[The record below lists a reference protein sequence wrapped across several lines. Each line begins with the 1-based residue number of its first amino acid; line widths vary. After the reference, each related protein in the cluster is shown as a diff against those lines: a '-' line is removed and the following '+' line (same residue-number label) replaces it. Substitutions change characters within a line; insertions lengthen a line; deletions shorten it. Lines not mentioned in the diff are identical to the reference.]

1 MPQHTSTPPS
11 QHISSSAYQH
21 MLTIAL
27 EQVRFRAFHGF
38 YPEEQIIGNDFIID
52 VYVTIPGTTPVDDLS
67 DTVNY
72 QELYDVVKTVMS
84 VPQPLLEQV
93 VTDISNTIR
102 DRYPRVKKTIVTL
115 RKLSPPMEADLRN
128 SMVSLEKEY

>member
-1 MPQHTSTPPS
+1 
-11 QHISSSAYQH
+11 

-27 EQVRFRAFHGF
+27 EHVRFRAFHGF
-38 YPEEQIIGNDFIID
+38 YPEEQVIGNDFIVD
-52 VYVTIPGTTPVDDLS
+52 VSVNIADTTPVDELS

-72 QELYDVVKTVMS
+72 QDLFDVVKTVMS

-102 DRYPRVKKTIVTL
+102 ERYPRVKKTVVTL
-115 RKLSPPMEADLRN
+115 RKLSPPMGAEVRN

>member
-1 MPQHTSTPPS
+1 
-11 QHISSSAYQH
+11 

-27 EQVRFRAFHGF
+27 EQIRFRAFHGL
-38 YPEEQIIGNDFIID
+38 YPEEQVIGNDFIVD
-52 VYVTIPGTTPVDDLS
+52 VYVTIPGTTPVDDLA

-72 QELYDVVKTVMS
+72 EGLFTVVEAVMA

-93 VTDISNTIR
+93 VTDISEAVR
-102 DRYPRVKKTIVTL
+102 KKYPQVQKTVVTL
-115 RKLSPPMEADLRN
+115 RKLNPPMGAEMRN

>member
-1 MPQHTSTPPS
+1 
-11 QHISSSAYQH
+11 

-52 VYVTIPGTTPVDDLS
+52 VYVTIPGTIPVDDLS

-102 DRYPRVKKTIVTL
+102 ERYPRVKKTIVTL

>member
-1 MPQHTSTPPS
+1 MF
-11 QHISSSAYQH
+11 
-21 MLTIAL
+21 TIAL

-38 YPEEQIIGNDFIID
+38 YPEEQVIGNDFIID
-52 VYVTIPGTTPVDDLS
+52 VYVTIPGTTPVDHLS

-72 QELYDVVKTVMS
+72 QELYDVVKAVMS
-84 VPQPLLEQV
+84 VPQLLLEQV

-102 DRYPRVKKTIVTL
+102 ERYPRVKKTIVTL

>member
-1 MPQHTSTPPS
+1 MLFVTPSNFQTLKPS
-11 QHISSSAYQH
+11 NGF

-27 EQVRFRAFHGF
+27 EQVRFRAFHGY
-38 YPEEQIIGNDFIID
+38 YPEEQVIGNDFIVD
-52 VYVTIPGTTPVDDLS
+52 VYVSIPGITPVDDLS

-72 QELYDVVKTVMS
+72 QELLDVVKTVMS

-93 VTDISNTIR
+93 VTDISTTIR
-102 DRYPRVKKTIVTL
+102 ERYPRVKKTVVTL
-115 RKLSPPMEADLRN
+115 RKLNPPMEADVRN

>member
-1 MPQHTSTPPS
+1 
-11 QHISSSAYQH
+11 

-52 VYVTIPGTTPVDDLS
+52 VYVTIPGATPVDDLS

>member
-1 MPQHTSTPPS
+1 
-11 QHISSSAYQH
+11 

-27 EQVRFRAFHGF
+27 EQIRFRAFHGL
-38 YPEEQIIGNDFIID
+38 YPEEQVIGNDFIVD
-52 VYVTIPGTTPVDDLS
+52 VYATIPGSLPVDNLA

-72 QELYDVVKTVMS
+72 EGLFSVVKAVMA

-93 VTDISNTIR
+93 VMDISEAVR
-102 DRYPRVKKTIVTL
+102 EKYPQVQKTVVTL
-115 RKLSPPMEADLRN
+115 RKLNPPMGAEIRN

>member
-1 MPQHTSTPPS
+1 
-11 QHISSSAYQH
+11 

-27 EQVRFRAFHGF
+27 EHVHFRAFHGF
-38 YPEEQIIGNDFIID
+38 YPEEQVIGNDFLVD
-52 VYVTIPGTTPVDDLS
+52 VSVSIADTVQVGELS

-72 QELYDVVKTVMS
+72 QDLFDVVKTVMS

-93 VTDISNTIR
+93 VADISSTIR
-102 DRYPRVKKTIVTL
+102 ERYPRVKRTIVTL
-115 RKLSPPMEADLRN
+115 RKLNPPMGADVRN

>member
-1 MPQHTSTPPS
+1 
-11 QHISSSAYQH
+11 

-38 YPEEQIIGNDFIID
+38 YPEEQVIGNDFIVD
-52 VYVTIPGTTPVDDLS
+52 VYVTIPGITPVDDLS

-72 QELYDVVKTVMS
+72 QELFDVVKTVMA

-93 VTDISNTIR
+93 VTDISTTIR
-102 DRYPRVKKTIVTL
+102 ERYPRVKKTVVTL
-115 RKLSPPMEADLRN
+115 RKLSPPMEADVRN
-128 SMVSLEKEY
+128 SMVSLEKDYI

>member
-1 MPQHTSTPPS
+1 
-11 QHISSSAYQH
+11 

-27 EQVRFRAFHGF
+27 ERVRFRAFHGF
-38 YPEEQIIGNDFIID
+38 YPEEQVIGNDFIVD
-52 VYVTIPGTTPVDDLS
+52 VSVSIADTTPVDELS

-72 QELYDVVKTVMS
+72 QDLFDVVKTVMS

-93 VTDISNTIR
+93 VSDISSTIR
-102 DRYPRVKKTIVTL
+102 ERYPQVKKTVVTL
-115 RKLSPPMEADLRN
+115 RKLSPPMGAEVRN

>member
-1 MPQHTSTPPS
+1 
-11 QHISSSAYQH
+11 

-27 EQVRFRAFHGF
+27 EQIRFRAFHGL
-38 YPEEQIIGNDFIID
+38 YPEEQVIGNDFIVD
-52 VYVTIPGTTPVDDLS
+52 VYVTIPGTTPVDDLA

-72 QELYDVVKTVMS
+72 EGLFTVVEAVMA

-93 VTDISNTIR
+93 VTDISEAVR
-102 DRYPRVKKTIVTL
+102 EKYPQVQKTVVTL
-115 RKLSPPMEADLRN
+115 RKLNPPMGAEMRN